1 MGGPLESKQGRCD
14 LEPRQLRK
22 FLFGA
27 GSLTVL
33 LVAGLLAWQLW
44 AKPAVVDYDNLKY
57 IQLLRTAC
65 SSQRSDQLQGVERAV
80 TQRREAGKLSD
91 AEWKEFEKIFVLARQ
106 GDWQTAD
113 QQAYRLEQGQLG
125 RRRP

>member
-1 MGGPLESKQGRCD
+1 M
-14 LEPRQLRK
+14 
-22 FLFGA
+22 GA
-27 GSLTVL
+27 GSLTAL
-33 LVAGLLAWQLW
+33 LVAGLIVWQLW
-44 AKPAVVDYDNLKY
+44 SRPAVVHYDNLKY

-80 TQRREAGKLSD
+80 TERRESGKLSD
-91 AEWKEFEKIFVLARQ
+91 AEWKEFEKIFALARQ